1 MYVIGIDCG
10 ATHLRVGIV
19 DQDGK
24 IVGFEKSHSPLQ
36 TEPKEFGI
44 KIKELSKKLF
54 EETHFVESEITA
66 IGVGVPG
73 PIDFEKGMI
82 LISSNLHNTEPIN
95 FKHQIESVFSSN
107 VYIDRDTD
115 IALRGEVWKGAGM
128 DSKNVVMLTLGTG
141 VGGAIMIDGK
151 LQHGT
156 SGMAGEIGHML
167 LQVNDDDTT
176 LPVCGL
182 GHRGCLEGFIKNS
195 KDLEHLSQYLGL
207 GLANIVDILNP
218 QKIIIGGG
226 MIMQGD
232 FLPEAIRVMKEK
244 GVKPPVNEVI
254 VEYSKLGDLAGV
266 VGAGK
271 LAFDGHDDGN

>member
-10 ATHLRVGIV
+10 ATHLRIGIV

-24 IVGFEKSHSPLQ
+24 IIGFEKSHSPLRN
-36 TEPKEFGI
+36 EPDQFGA

-54 EETHFVESEITA
+54 EETHFVESEIEA

-73 PIDFEKGMI
+73 PIDFDRGLI
-82 LISSNLHNTEPIN
+82 LTSSNLKNSEPID
-95 FKHQIESVFSSN
+95 FKHQIEALNSN
-107 VYIDRDTD
+107 KVYIDRDTD
-115 IALRGEVWKGAGM
+115 IALKGEVWKGAAI

-151 LQHGT
+151 LQKGS
-156 SGMAGEIGHML
+156 SGMGGEIGHII
-167 LQVNDDDTT
+167 LQVNDAPD

-182 GHRGCLEGFIKNS
+182 GHHGCLEGFIKS
-195 KDLEHLSQYLGL
+195 AEDIHQVGLYLGI
-207 GLANIVDILNP
+207 GLANIVDMLNP

-232 FLPEAIRVMKEK
+232 FLPEAIQTMKEK
-244 GVKPPVNEVI
+244 GVKPAVDEVI

-266 VGAGK
+266 VGAAK
-271 LAFDGHDDGN
+271 LAFDGENN